1 MPDPGIR
8 REAPGELSRRV
19 PAAGEAGASAD
30 PEPVCRSYEIG
41 ERIAGR
47 YEVLG
52 RLGEGSTAH
61 VFRVRDALDGREIA
75 LKLLKRSPDGL
86 EDEAFRREFSLMARL
101 HHRALA
107 KVFDFDI
114 LGDGRPYFT
123 MEIVEGRSL
132 TQCAPLPGPEAL
144 RAVAALAGI
153 LESLHDENLVHSDL
167 KPDNAILTDAGEV
180 KMLDL
185 GLAQVAGAGHAG
197 GTPAYMAPEVIR
209 GGLADIPTDL
219 YSLGAVGYHLVT
231 GRPPFGTQSAA
242 EAIQQALHAAPP
254 PLPVA
259 APPALASMVMALLSK
274 DPALRPSAADVHLAL
289 SPRDRQDGLPPH
301 ALEAPLVGREEEL
314 ARLELILAERL
325 AAGMQ
330 GVVRVAGE
338 AGTGKDRLLE
348 AIRGRMQVAGQRFV
362 SVRCIPGG
370 AAYHPFEA
378 AFKVLAPDDPLPWV
392 DPALDSP
399 RTLRA
404 AIAARFAELTS
415 AAGLVVH
422 LADWHQADEAS
433 CALIDHLGTGESPG
447 NAVFVLTIREEPI
460 REGPEG
466 VDLHVL
472 PLLPDASGQLAQ
484 RMLGGTPVEDGLAA
498 DLYRLSAGNPLFLFG
513 IVTQLLGRGMLGI
526 EAGRVRALRVLDAAA
541 LPATLSDVLL
551 AQVAALGSPARAVA
565 ETLAA
570 LGRPATPE
578 FLAVASGA
586 GEAIGPALAEL
597 EGAGVAT
604 ERREELPGA
613 GDPDS
618 RAFSIVFVHGAMAEA
633 VAASLPED
641 GARVIHERIVTTLES
656 QLGIVW
662 GARGQLAAGVESHAG
677 EADADLPGPADREFE
692 RLPEIEE
699 LARHA
704 LIADPAGRGV
714 RYGLAAARRSLER
727 FALDQA
733 RWLIESCL
741 PQVAAGTPLELAFSS
756 LLADADR
763 HAGRFEAAC
772 DRYARI
778 LTLLPPLAQSRIR
791 LATNWGLAL
800 QSLSRYEEAMAAFE
814 QAVSEARA
822 ADRGPESLRALTSIP
837 RLAYLMGDSDRAA
850 RASAGAV
857 EVARAAGDARSLGDS
872 LGLMGFL
879 IVMREPERASE
890 GLHHLAE
897 SLALLEAVGDPLML
911 AAGLDL
917 QANAQMTLG
926 RPKDALAT
934 FERNLAVYR
943 RVGAAP
949 EDALTTQL
957 NICLARLELG
967 TFQRVAAEARRIG
980 EEATAARAR
989 DLIVYAEA
997 IESVAL
1003 AQLGRIPEALDLLDR
1018 AGAGAAELESPY
1030 LGAAVRILGAEAKLA
1045 AGATLSVIEDLQV
1058 GRHLAAQAQTQ
1069 EFEGR
1074 LLWLQADACMAVL
1087 DASRAGS
1094 ACAELATLAERSGSH
1109 MARLRALLMR
1119 GKLANLLGD
1128 AKEAERLFAEAI
1140 ELAERL
1146 QAAAAGGQ
1154 AAWCRGRVREEAGR
1168 RELAREDFLA
1178 AQRAAATTASPHLM
1192 VDALFA
1198 LSRVA
1203 KDADEAERFLEVA
1216 RGHLAPIL
1224 GPLDRAARAQY
1235 LAIADRQAVLERP
1248 SFGPAGSASP
1258 LDELLDR
1265 PLREILAAVKAGPSR
1280 SGLPVGELMA
1290 RLLDQRPDPDEVLRR
1305 TLETARERFGAERC
1319 LAVLKVQDGFSVRHV
1334 TGARPEDLERFSRTF
1349 IDMATRE
1356 NRTLW
1361 TIDAMTDPRLSA
1373 TASVA
1378 ALEMRAIACA
1388 PVRVQGR
1395 PVGALYLDWSDAGQ
1409 AMREHDVA
1417 ELETLAGVAGVC
1429 LAQAELLV
1437 DLQRRTDRLEMLQ
1450 DLSGA
1455 LAGALE
1461 LDDLLAMALRNCIA
1475 IAGAERGAVLLG
1487 AELAVDRTLS
1497 AKGQAEIPMRFSRA
1511 ILRRIQAEG
1520 RAFAVIDAEAEGASA
1535 SITAEGLR
1543 SVMAV
1548 PFHVRG
1554 QLRGAFY
1561 LTSSVS
1567 VRDFSTRDLSLM
1579 EAVAGQVAVSLQR
1592 VDLVGELAQRERMRR
1607 ELEIARDVQRGLAP
1621 SKLPLVPGVEIAA
1634 ASVPALEVGGDFH
1647 DALVLEDGR
1656 IGLLVGD
1663 VVGKGVPAALMA
1675 ATLLA
1680 AFRALAPAESSPA
1693 RLLSRL
1699 NQILLA
1705 HRRGP
1710 GVWASAI
1717 YAIFEPRGRRLVYAT
1732 AGHPPP
1738 LAVPI
1743 ALPCEGLALGVTA
1756 EGECAD
1762 RDVVLEPGAVFAL
1775 YTDGFEDARGEDG
1788 AALGS
1793 ERLEERF
1800 SELAGG
1806 GARAVVDGLVR
1817 WATNDDRT
1825 ANLYDDITIVALRAG
1840 GGINDG

>member
-1 MPDPGIR
+1 MN
-8 REAPGELSRRV
+8 RRV
-19 PAAGEAGASAD
+19 PAEGETVGAAD
-30 PEPVCRSYEIG
+30 RDRDYRAYENG
-41 ERIAGR
+41 DRIAGR

-75 LKLLKRSPDGL
+75 LKLLKRAPEDF

-123 MEIVEGRSL
+123 MEIVAGRSL
-132 TQCAPLPGPEAL
+132 TECAPLPGPEAI

-153 LESLHDENLVHSDL
+153 LESLHAENLVHSDL
-167 KPDNAILTDAGEV
+167 KPDNAILTTSGEV

-231 GRPPFGTQSAA
+231 GRPPFDTQSAA
-242 EAIQQALHAAPP
+242 EAIQLALHAAPP

-314 ARLELILAERL
+314 ARLEMVL
-325 AAGMQ
+325 AARLGSGTQ
-330 GVVRVAGE
+330 SVVRMAGE
-338 AGTGKDRLLE
+338 AGIGKDRLLE
-348 AIRGRMQVAGQRFV
+348 AIRGRMQVSGQRFV
-362 SVRCIPGG
+362 SVRCIFGG
-370 AAYHPFEA
+370 AAYQPFEA
-378 AFKVLAPDDPLPWV
+378 ALKALAPDEPMPWA
-392 DPALDSP
+392 DLALDSP
-399 RTLRA
+399 RKLRA
-404 AIAARFAELTS
+404 AIAARFGELTS
-415 AAGLVVH
+415 AAGVVVH

-433 CALIDHLGTGESPG
+433 RELIAHVATGESPG
-447 NAVFVLTIREEPI
+447 QAVFVLTVREVS
-460 REGPEG
+460 GPESPG
-466 VDLHVL
+466 GAELRLL
-472 PLLPDASGQLAQ
+472 PLLPDSVGPLAQ

-498 DLYRLSAGNPLFLFG
+498 DLYRLSAGNPLFLSG
-513 IVTQLLGRGMLGI
+513 IITQLLGRGMLGI

-541 LPATLSDVLL
+541 LPATLSDALL
-551 AQVAALGSPARAVA
+551 AQVAGLGSPARSVS

-578 FLAVASGA
+578 FLAVASGT
-586 GEAIGPALAEL
+586 GPEIGPALAEL
-597 EGAGVAT
+597 EAAGIAT
-604 ERREELPGA
+604 ERREEDPGS
-613 GDPDS
+613 GGPD
-618 RAFSIVFVHGAMAEA
+618 RTAFSIAFVHGAMAEA
-633 VAASLPED
+633 IAANLSED
-641 GARVIHERIVTTLES
+641 GARAVHERIVAAIEA
-656 QLGIVW
+656 QLGIV
-662 GARGQLAAGVESHAG
+662 AAGELASGVVPLG
-677 EADADLPGPADREFE
+677 GDADASLATPWGPEFE
-692 RLPEIEE
+692 KLPEIEA
-699 LARHA
+699 LARHS

-741 PQVAAGTPLELAFSS
+741 PQVAAGTPLELEFSS

-763 HAGRFEAAC
+763 HSGSFEAAC
-772 DRYARI
+772 ERYARI
-778 LTLLPPLAQSRIR
+778 LSLLPSADRSRIR

-814 QAVSEARA
+814 QAVSEARI
-822 ADRGPESLRALTSIP
+822 ADREPESLRALTSIP
-837 RLAYLMGDSDRAA
+837 RLAYLMGDSERAA
-850 RASAGAV
+850 GASQVAV

-879 IVMREPERASE
+879 IVMREPERAAE
-890 GLHHLAE
+890 GLQHLAE
-897 SLALLEAVGDPLML
+897 SLVLLEEVGDPLML

-917 QANAQMTLG
+917 QANAQMMLG
-926 RPKDALAT
+926 RPNDALTT

-967 TFQRVAAEARRIG
+967 TFQRVAADARRIG

-1003 AQLGRIPEALDLLDR
+1003 AQLGRIPEALEWLDR
-1018 AGAGAAELESPY
+1018 AGAGATELESPY
-1030 LGAAVRILGAEAKLA
+1030 LGAAVRILGAEARLV
-1045 AGATLSVIEDLQV
+1045 AGANLSVLEDLQA
-1058 GRHLAAQAQTQ
+1058 GRQLAAEAQTQ

-1074 LLWLQADACMAVL
+1074 LLWLQADAYLAVL
-1087 DASRAGS
+1087 DANRAGA
-1094 ACAELATLAERSGSH
+1094 ACAELATMAERSGSH
-1109 MARLRALLMR
+1109 VARLRALLMR

-1192 VDALFA
+1192 VDALFG

-1203 KDADEAERFLEVA
+1203 KDDDEAGRFLEVA

-1224 GPLDRAARAQY
+1224 GPLDRAARTQY
-1235 LAIADRQAVLERP
+1235 LAVGDRQAVLNHSSAIRT
-1248 SFGPAGSASP
+1248 GPAGP

-1265 PLREILAAVKAGPSR
+1265 PLREILAAVKAGPAR

-1319 LAVLKVQDGFSVRHV
+1319 MAVLKVQDGFSVRHV

-1349 IDMATRE
+1349 IDLATRE
-1356 NRTLW
+1356 DRTLW

-1378 ALEMRAIACA
+1378 ALQMRAIACA

-1395 PVGALYLDWSDAGQ
+1395 PVGALYLDWSDSGQ
-1409 AMREHDVA
+1409 GIREPDIA

-1429 LAQAELLV
+1429 LAQAELTV
-1437 DLQRRTDRLEMLQ
+1437 DLQRRTDRLQMLQ

-1461 LDDLLAMALRNCIA
+1461 LDELLAMALRNCIA
-1475 IAGAERGAVLLG
+1475 VAGAERGAVLLG
-1487 AELAVDRTLS
+1487 PELAVERTLS
-1497 AKGQAEIPMRFSRA
+1497 SKGQAEIPMRFSRA

-1621 SKLPLVPGVEIAA
+1621 GKLPVVPGVEIAA

-1656 IGLLVGD
+1656 IGLFVGD

-1717 YAIFEPRGRRLVYAT
+1717 YAIFEPKSLQLVYAT

-1738 LAVPI
+1738 LAVPM

-1762 RDVVLEPGAVFAL
+1762 REAVLEPGAVFAL

-1788 AALGS
+1788 EALGS
-1793 ERLEERF
+1793 ERLEQRF
-1800 SELAGG
+1800 SECASG

-1817 WATNDDRT
+1817 WATNDERT
-1825 ANLYDDITIVALRAG
+1825 ANLYDDITIIALRAG
-1840 GGINDG
+1840 GEITDEPLA